1 MKNKIILLI
10 IITMMIIIP
19 FDVSAMQ
26 IKIKDI
32 SSNELLLEVES
43 SDTIEALKQKIY
55 DKNNVLPEKQKLF
68 FNGIELIDGRTLAD
82 YNIQSNNTIDLD
94 YIIKVIFDANGGLF
108 ESSPTY
114 TINDWN
120 PSLYDTLSIPSR
132 DGYKFIGY
140 YTEKNGGT
148 KFEMILNESGID
160 KDSTYYAQ
168 WEPNEISEGEESSK
182 IPEPVPETGD
192 NIIFSVSI
200 FLVSLIVLILV
211 AIIYRKRKKC
221 TLYF

>member
-68 FNGIELIDGRTLAD
+68 FSGIELIDGRTLAD
-82 YNIQSNNTIDLD
+82 YNIKSNNTIDLD

-108 ESSPTY
+108 ESSTTY

-140 YTEKNGGT
+140 YTEKTGGT

-182 IPEPVPETGD
+182 IPEPVPDTGD

-211 AIIYRKRKKC
+211 AIIYRKRKSN
-221 TLYF
+221 